1 MRQPA
6 GVAPG
11 RMDVRWSGD
20 RSGSLRS
27 PVGLLSRGAWRRWS
41 VVVCGTAALCVLP
54 AVIAALPVRQSPI
67 SAAALRARILASAS
81 VPYEA
86 YAESTVDLGL
96 PDLPDLHEVS
106 QLLDGTTDQYVWYR
120 SAGYWRADD
129 VTGSGPNGTFQA
141 GESDTYQN
149 GQLTYLWDYGR
160 SLLTQIIGAQPVR
173 LPRAADLLPPA
184 LARRL
189 LGIAAAMDHY
199 SRLPS
204 QQVAGIDAAGLRVT
218 PAGRATTIGAIDIWA
233 DPRTGLPVEVQIT
246 GRGAAQPV
254 LTSSFLELSQRRPG
268 LDVVTPHLA
277 PGIGVTTTSLP
288 AVDSVLN
295 GDGDGDHDGSPFP
308 RELAGSSHVAIP
320 GSPPG
325 VAVYGAGFSRFVLL
339 PLPRSVGPTM
349 LSTALGAG
357 AGVLALAG
365 QTGALIRT
373 PLLTVLMVRPGP
385 RPATFLFAGA
395 VTPAVLENAA
405 TSLIGYLTRWF
416 GTHR

>member
-1 MRQPA
+1 MSL
-6 GVAPG
+6 PG
-11 RMDVRWSGD
+11 Q
-20 RSGSLRS
+20 
-27 PVGLLSRGAWRRWS
+27 GAWRRWS
-41 VVVCGTAALCVLP
+41 IVACGTAALCALP
-54 AVIAALPVRQSPI
+54 VVIAALPVQQSPI

-96 PDLPDLHEVS
+96 PQLPDLRDVS

-120 SAGYWRADD
+120 SPTYWRADN

-149 GQLTYLWDYGR
+149 GQLVYLWDYGR
-160 SLLTQIIGAQPVR
+160 SLFTQIVGAQPVR

-189 LGIAAAMDHY
+189 LGIAAATDHY

-204 QQVAGIDAAGLRVT
+204 RRVAGVDAAGLRVV
-218 PAGRATTIGAIDIWA
+218 PAGRVTTIGTIDIWA

-246 GRGAAQPV
+246 GRGTARPV
-254 LTSSFLELSQRRPG
+254 LTSGFLELSEHRPG
-268 LDVVTPHLA
+268 LAGLVPDPA
-277 PGIGVTTTSLP
+277 PGVGFTTTSLP

-308 RELAGSSHVAIP
+308 RQLGGSRHVAIP

-339 PLPRSVGPTM
+339 PLPHSVAPAM
-349 LSTALGAG
+349 LNIALSAG
-357 AGVLALAG
+357 AQVLSIAG

-373 PLLTVLMVRPGP
+373 PLLTVVMVRAGR

-395 VTPAVLENAA
+395 LTPAVLENAA
-405 TSLIGYLTRWF
+405 TSLVAYLTRWF
-416 GTHR
+416 RANR

>member
-1 MRQPA
+1 MN
-6 GVAPG
+6 
-11 RMDVRWSGD
+11 
-20 RSGSLRS
+20 
-27 PVGLLSRGAWRRWS
+27 LLSRGTWRRWS
-41 VVVCGTAALCVLP
+41 IVVCGTAALCALP
-54 AVIAALPVRQSPI
+54 VVIAALPVRQSPI
-67 SAAALRARILASAS
+67 SAAALRARILDSASA
-81 VPYEA
+81 PYEA
-86 YAESTVDLGL
+86 YAESMVDLGL
-96 PDLPDLHEVS
+96 PDLPDLHDVS

-120 SAGYWRADD
+120 SAAYWRADD

-149 GQLTYLWDYGR
+149 GRLTYLWDYGR
-160 SLLTQIIGAQPVR
+160 GLLTQIVGAQPVR

-189 LGIAAAMDHY
+189 LGIAAATAHY
-199 SRLPS
+199 SRLAS
-204 QQVAGIDAAGLRVT
+204 RRVAGIDAAGLRVT
-218 PAGRATTIGAIDIWA
+218 PAGPATTIGAIDIWA
-233 DPRTGLPVEVQIT
+233 DPGTGLPVEVQIT

-277 PGIGVTTTSLP
+277 PGIGFTTTSLP

-308 RELAGSSHVAIP
+308 SELAGSSHAAIP

-325 VAVYGAGFSRFVLL
+325 VAIYGTGFSRFVLL
-339 PLPRSVGPTM
+339 PLPHSVGPRM
-349 LSTALGAG
+349 LNAALGAG
-357 AGVLALAG
+357 ADVLSLAG

-373 PLLTVLMVRPGP
+373 PLLTVLMVRAGL

-405 TSLIGYLTRWF
+405 TSLVAYLTRWF
-416 GTHR
+416 GTHH

>member
-1 MRQPA
+1 MRTP
-6 GVAPG
+6 V
-11 RMDVRWSGD
+11 
-20 RSGSLRS
+20 SL
-27 PVGLLSRGAWRRWS
+27 LNKGAWRRWS
-41 VVVCGTAALCVLP
+41 VVVCGTAALC
-54 AVIAALPVRQSPI
+54 AVPVVITALPVRQSPI
-67 SAAALRARILASAS
+67 SAAALRVRILASAS

-86 YAESTVDLGL
+86 YVDSTVDLGL
-96 PDLPDLHEVS
+96 PDLPDLHDVS

-120 SAGYWRADD
+120 SPTYWRAND

-141 GESDTYQN
+141 GESDTYQD

-160 SLLTQIIGAQPVR
+160 SLFTQIVGAQPVR

-184 LARRL
+184 LARRV
-189 LGIAAAMDHY
+189 LGIAAATDHY
-199 SRLPS
+199 SSLPS
-204 QQVAGIDAAGLRVT
+204 RRVAGIDAAGLRVT
-218 PAGRATTIGAIDIWA
+218 PAGHATTIGAIDIWA

-246 GRGAAQPV
+246 ARGAAQPV

-268 LDVVTPHLA
+268 LNVVTPHPA
-277 PGIGVTTTSLP
+277 PGIGVTTARLP

-325 VAVYGAGFSRFVLL
+325 VAVYGTGFSRFVLL
-339 PLPRSVGPTM
+339 PLSRSVGPTM
-349 LSTALGAG
+349 LNAALGAG
-357 AGVLALAG
+357 ADVLSLAG

-373 PLLTVLMVRPGP
+373 PLLTVLMVEAGL

-405 TSLIGYLTRWF
+405 TSLIAYLTRWF
-416 GTHR
+416 RTHH